1 MPPADPH
8 TSNAAKDAM
17 NGAGTLPQCYERV
30 KARLRLASSRSGPE
44 PGAAEVILLAVSKTQ
59 PFAAIRELATLGQ
72 PCFGENYVQEGIE
85 KIQQAQAEGLALQWH
100 LIGPLQ
106 SNKTRL
112 VAEHFDW
119 VQTVDR
125 LKIGQRLAE
134 QRPPDLAPLQV
145 CVQVNISD
153 EASKSGCSVEQAP
166 ELVQSLL
173 ETARATGRI
182 TLRGLMAVPQA
193 NLEDPELADQFVRM
207 RHLFEIIKAT
217 LPQPERVQFDT
228 LSMGMT
234 QDLESAIACGS
245 TMVRV
250 GSAIFGVRAKPKP
263 PEQDMKTQGTLLEGP
278 SDQSSRQPDLG

>member
-17 NGAGTLPQCYERV
+17 NGAGSLPQCYERV
-30 KARLRLASSRSGPE
+30 KARLRLAGCRA
-44 PGAAEVILLAVSKTQ
+44 GAAEIILLAVSKTQ
-59 PFAAIRELATLGQ
+59 PFAAIRDLAALGQ
-72 PCFGENYVQEGIE
+72 QGFGENYVQEGIE
-85 KIQQAQAEGLALQWH
+85 KIQQAQALGLVLQWH

-106 SNKTRL
+106 SNKTRP

-134 QRPPDLAPLQV
+134 QRPPELAPLQV
-145 CVQVNISD
+145 CVQINISD
-153 EASKSGCSVEQAP
+153 EASKSGCSPGQAP
-166 ELVQSLL
+166 GLVQSLL
-173 ETARATGRI
+173 ETARTTGRI
-182 TLRGLMAVPQA
+182 SLRGLMAVPQA
-193 NLEDPELADQFVRM
+193 NLDDGELAKQFLTM
-207 RHLFEIIKAT
+207 RNLFETIKAS
-217 LPQPERVQFDT
+217 LPQPEQGQFDT

-250 GSAIFGVRAKPKP
+250 GTAIFGVRAKPKP
-263 PEQDMKTQGTLLEGP
+263 SEQAMKTQGTLLEGP
-278 SDQSSRQPDLG
+278 SDQSSTTPDLG

>member
-8 TSNAAKDAM
+8 TANAAKDAM
-17 NGAGTLPQCYERV
+17 NGAGSLPQRYEQV
-30 KARLRLASSRSGPE
+30 NARLRLASSKGGP
-44 PGAAEVILLAVSKTQ
+44 GEVLLLAVSKTQ
-59 PFAAIRELATLGQ
+59 PFAAVGELATLGQ
-72 PCFGENYVQEGIE
+72 RAFGENYVQEGIE
-85 KIQQAQAEGLALQWH
+85 KIQQARAHGLALQWH

-106 SNKTRL
+106 SNKTRP

-134 QRPPDLAPLQV
+134 QRPPDLAPLQM

-153 EASKSGCSVEQAP
+153 EASKSGCSVEQASG
-166 ELVQSLL
+166 LVQSLL

-182 TLRGLMAVPQA
+182 SVRGLMAVPQS
-193 NLEDPELADQFVRM
+193 NLEERELADQFLKM
-207 RHLFEIIKAT
+207 RNLFEAIKTT
-217 LPQPERVQFDT
+217 LPQPEQDQFDT

-250 GSAIFGVRAKPKP
+250 GTAIFGVRAKPNSS
-263 PEQDMKTQGTLLEGP
+263 EQDVKTQGTLLEGP
-278 SDQSSRQPDLG
+278 SDQSTKQPDLG

>member
-1 MPPADPH
+1 MPSADPH
-8 TSNAAKDAM
+8 TANAAKDAM
-17 NGAGTLPQCYERV
+17 NGAGSLPQCYERV
-30 KARLRLASSRSGPE
+30 KARLRLAGSRDGP
-44 PGAAEVILLAVSKTQ
+44 GEVILLAVSKTQ
-59 PFAAIRELATLGQ
+59 PFTAIEELALLGQ
-72 PCFGENYVQEGIE
+72 RAFGENYVQEGIE
-85 KIQQAQAEGLALQWH
+85 KIQLARNQGLVLQWH

-106 SNKTRL
+106 SNKTRP

-134 QRPPDLAPLQV
+134 QRPPDLAPLQM

-153 EASKSGCSVEQAP
+153 EASKSGCSVEQASG
-166 ELVQSLL
+166 LVQSLL

-182 TLRGLMAVPQA
+182 SVRGLMAVPQA
-193 NLEDPELADQFVRM
+193 NLEERELADQFLKM
-207 RHLFEIIKAT
+207 RNLFEAIKTT
-217 LPQPERVQFDT
+217 LPQPEQAQFDT

-250 GSAIFGVRAKPKP
+250 GTAIFGVR
-263 PEQDMKTQGTLLEGP
+263 PEPNSQGQDVKTQGTLLEGP